1 MSTIPYH
8 TIPYHTIRAV
18 VVQIATNNAEASSM
32 LAHFICLLEW
42 LGRERNVSRC
52 K

>member
-1 MSTIPYH
+1 MS

-18 VVQIATNNAEASSM
+18 MVQIATNNAEDSSM